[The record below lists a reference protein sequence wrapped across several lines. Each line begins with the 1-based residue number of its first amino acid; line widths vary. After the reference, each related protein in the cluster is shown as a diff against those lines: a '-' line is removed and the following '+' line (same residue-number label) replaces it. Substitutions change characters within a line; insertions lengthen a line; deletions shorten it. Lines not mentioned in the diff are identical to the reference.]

1 MKIEINHVLLRTAD
15 IEGMIQFFKQSLNLE
30 NGYRPPFDFPGA
42 WLWDDDKPLIHLSEI
57 SLVDKE
63 QLDYLRSQKVTSEM
77 GTGTIDH
84 IAFSGSDYKELIER
98 LKHYK
103 MDYFERTVPLTDE
116 YQVFVEGPEGLRI
129 EIQFDELQIS
139 QLRTE
144 K

>member
-1 MKIEINHVLLRTAD
+1 MKIAINHVLIQTAD
-15 IEGMIQFFKQSLNLE
+15 IEGMIQFFEQSLNLE
-30 NGYRPPFDFPGA
+30 NGYRPPFNFPGA
-42 WLWDDDKPLIHLSEI
+42 WLWGDDKPLIHLSEI

-63 QLDYLRSQKVTSEM
+63 QWDYLGSQKVASEM

-84 IAFSGSDYKELIER
+84 IAFSGSDYQELIER

-103 MDYFERTVPLTDE
+103 MEYFERTVPLTGE
-116 YQVFVEGPEGLRI
+116 YQVFVKGPEGLRI
-129 EIQFDELQIS
+129 EIQFDEQQIT